1 MEMERD
7 KRLYP
12 ISEENFMEL
21 VLPIIQASYRGKGR
35 PPKVSHYKAFC
46 GILYILRT
54 GCPWRDLPGEYGY
67 WHVVYDRFNRGSE
80 RGLWAKI
87 LLELQKGA
95 GIRFKEVIIDSTTM
109 KVHRHGGGQKG
120 GSRRKGCPGRG

>member
-1 MEMERD
+1 MEEN

-12 ISEENFMEL
+12 ISEEVFNQK
-21 VLPIIQASYRGKGR
+21 VLPVIEGAYIWKGR
-35 PPKVSHYKAFC
+35 PPKVSHYQVFC

-67 WHVVYDRFNRGSE
+67 WHVIYDRFSWGSK

-87 LLELQKGA
+87 LLSFQEEE
-95 GIRFKEVIIDSTTM
+95 GIAFNEVILASTTM

-120 GSRRKGCPGRG
+120 GSRPKGRAGQE